1 MVYLGAKGNT
11 AKEIEKVLHF
21 NEITEKTQ
29 TNQGENSG
37 SVHLQFQKLLTEWNK
52 PTDAYELKSANK
64 IYKEKTFQLL
74 QEYLDDVK
82 KFYLADVESVD
93 FVNASEESQK
103 KINTWVEKQ
112 THDKIKEIF
121 PNGSLHSDTKLILV
135 NAIYFKGD
143 WNLKFDEK
151 NTVERKFWL
160 NKDTSKSVQMME
172 QSNHLKFAP
181 LEDVQAKMV
190 EIPYKGKALSMVVLL
205 PNEVDGLQ
213 QLEDKLT
220 AEKLMEWTSLQNMN
234 MTDVNL
240 HLPKFIME
248 DSYNLKSKLID
259 MGMEKAFHPQDADF
273 SSMSRDRDLVV
284 SIVMHK
290 AFVKVNEEG
299 AEGAAITGS
308 MGSIT
313 SATIYEDFNCDHPF
327 LFIIKQNDNNTILFF
342 GRVSSP

>member
-1 MVYLGAKGNT
+1 
-11 AKEIEKVLHF
+11 
-21 NEITEKTQ
+21 
-29 TNQGENSG
+29 
-37 SVHLQFQKLLTEWNK
+37 
-52 PTDAYELKSANK
+52 
-64 IYKEKTFQLL
+64 
-74 QEYLDDVK
+74 
-82 KFYLADVESVD
+82 
-93 FVNASEESQK
+93 
-103 KINTWVEKQ
+103 
-112 THDKIKEIF
+112 
-121 PNGSLHSDTKLILV
+121 
-135 NAIYFKGD
+135 
-143 WNLKFDEK
+143 
-151 NTVERKFWL
+151 
-160 NKDTSKSVQMME
+160 MME

-299 AEGAAITGS
+299 AEAAAITGS